1 MLLALDVY
9 YRKTY
14 AVAVGVIFDWFDDK
28 SQKIIIE
35 YIDEVDEYIP
45 GEFYKRELPCIMR
58 VIKQVNIGELEA
70 IIVDGHI
77 YVEKD
82 TYGLG
87 GKLYEQLNQQLP
99 IVGVAKNSFLK
110 NKDTVKEIYRGV
122 SKKPLYVSTVG
133 IDSNTICEKIA
144 KMKGNYR
151 IPILLKE
158 LDSITK
164 QSIIEN

>member
-110 NKDTVKEIYRGV
+110 NKDTVKEIYRGK
-122 SKKPLYVSTVG
+122 SKMPLYISSIG
-133 IDSNTICEKIA
+133 IDLNEVVEKVIN
-144 KMKGNYR
+144 MTGEYR
-151 IPILLKE
+151 IPNILKT
-158 LDSITK
+158 LDMLTK
-164 QSIIEN
+164 K

>member
-87 GKLYEQLNQQLP
+87 GKLYEQLYGQVP
-99 IVGVAKNSFLK
+99 VIGIAKSPFYA
-110 NKDTVKEIYRGV
+110 NKDMTIEIYRGK
-122 SKKPLYVSTVG
+122 SKMPLYISSIG
-133 IDSNTICEKIA
+133 IDLNEVVEKVIN
-144 KMKGNYR
+144 MTGEYR
-151 IPILLKE
+151 IPTILKT
-158 LDSITK
+158 LDMLTK
-164 QSIIEN
+164 K